1 MPIFFD
7 PKAKTWAL
15 KDSSQEELDFL
26 IELGKEQFMA
36 NFASALFKH
45 MMPTQEQ
52 VMLEATDKDQMGQ
65 A

>member
-1 MPIFFD
+1 
-7 PKAKTWAL
+7 
-15 KDSSQEELDFL
+15 
-26 IELGKEQFMA
+26 MA